1 MKTIAGRVLEITKQY
16 PFSIG
21 GFLFTL
27 VPWALVYFVL
37 IRINLQTAPK
47 GIPDHRG
54 EFLTFGVIVAL
65 LIAVIYTTIAVG
77 NLILQKDKPF
87 YAKLTAVTIL
97 LNIFLYGIGLI
108 S

>member
-1 MKTIAGRVLEITKQY
+1 MKTIAGRVLETTKQY

-37 IRINLQTAPK
+37 IRINLQPAPK

-54 EFLTFGVIVAL
+54 EGLIFWVILAL
-65 LIAVIYTTIAVG
+65 LIAAIFTAITVL

-87 YAKLTAVTIL
+87 YVKLTAVTIL